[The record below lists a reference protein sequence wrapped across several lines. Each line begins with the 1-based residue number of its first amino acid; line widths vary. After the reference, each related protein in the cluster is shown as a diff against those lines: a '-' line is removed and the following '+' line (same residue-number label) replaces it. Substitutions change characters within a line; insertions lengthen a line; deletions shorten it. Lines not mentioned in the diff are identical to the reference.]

1 MRVNPPVASMDYMQ
15 KSNKTMLGENISY
28 EKRKICIVTT
38 NEMAVRNFLLEHI
51 RALSMKYEV
60 TVIFNT
66 TNIDFLKVLEVN
78 ATIIPL
84 SIERKISLWHDI
96 KAFSYLLALFCFNRF
111 DVVHSMAPKSGL
123 LAMFAGFLTHIP
135 VRIHT
140 FTGQV
145 WITRSGLKKRF
156 LKSIDKLLAAFTTH
170 ILVDSNSQRTF
181 LVEQGVVPDWKAKV
195 LLNGSFCGVNIKRF
209 VPNPI
214 ARKHIRSKSN
224 IPEKDIVFLFLGR
237 LNKDKG
243 VLDLIESFV
252 KIAEDN
258 RNIHIMFI
266 GPDEE
271 NMQLKIAESYQQ
283 YAAKIHFDGYTNTPE
298 QYLAS
303 ADVLCL
309 PSYREG
315 FGSVIIEAGAVGIPS
330 IGTRI
335 YGITDAIDEGVT
347 GLLYEPGNI
356 DELTEKMLQF
366 VNSPDLIKSF
376 GNNAR
381 KRALREFSQE
391 ELIRAMLDYYGLLKI
406 LR

>member
-1 MRVNPPVASMDYMQ
+1 MQ
-15 KSNKTMLGENISY
+15 KPNKTILGESTIC
-28 EKRKICIVTT
+28 EKRTICIVTT
-38 NEMAVRNFLLEHI
+38 NEMAVKNFLLEHI

-66 TNIDFLKVLEVN
+66 TNIDFLKLLEVN
-78 ATIIPL
+78 ANVIPL
-84 SIERKISLWHDI
+84 AIERKISPWHDI
-96 KAFSYLLALFCFNRF
+96 KAFSYLLILFCFNRF

-123 LAMFAGFLTHIP
+123 LAMFASFLTHIP

-145 WITRSGLKKRF
+145 WITRSGVEKRF
-156 LKSIDKLLAAFTTH
+156 LKSIDKLLAAFATH
-170 ILVDSNSQRTF
+170 ILVDSNSQRNF
-181 LVEQGVVPDWKAKV
+181 LVEQGIVPDWKANV
-195 LLNGSFCGVNIKRF
+195 LSNGSFCGVNIKRF
-209 VPNPI
+209 IPDPI
-214 ARKHIRSKSN
+214 ARKHIRDRLNVSG
-224 IPEKDIVFLFLGR
+224 KDIVFLFLGR

-252 KIAEDN
+252 KVARDN
-258 RNIHIMFI
+258 KNIHIMFV

-271 NMQLKIAESYQQ
+271 NMQQKIDRSYQQ
-283 YAAKIHFDGYTNTPE
+283 YAGKIHFDGYTNTPE

-335 YGITDAIDEGVT
+335 YGITDAIEEGVT
-347 GLLYEPGNI
+347 GLLYEAGDI
-356 DELTEKMLQF
+356 DELTEKMMQF
-366 VNSPDLIKSF
+366 IDCPDLIRRF
-376 GNNAR
+376 GDNAR

-391 ELIRAMLDYYGLLKI
+391 KLTKAMLDYYEFLQI
-406 LR
+406 V